1 MTQEQW
7 EEVAETAYPRVYR
20 ALVALGASPED
31 AGDALQD
38 AFERGLRRGRAHPI
52 DRPDAWLFVVALRR
66 WRTHRWRT
74 RLFLRLDSLGDQS
87 TTPAPGE
94 NAVVLISELKRLPRR
109 EREVVTCRYILGL
122 TQRET
127 AETLGMAVGTV
138 AAATVHATRKLRG
151 RIDGTV
157 ARPGS
162 EAPTVR

>member
-1 MTQEQW
+1 M
-7 EEVAETAYPRVYR
+7 
-20 ALVALGASPED
+20 
-31 AGDALQD
+31 
-38 AFERGLRRGRAHPI
+38 
-52 DRPDAWLFVVALRR
+52 
-66 WRTHRWRT
+66 
-74 RLFLRLDSLGDQS
+74 GDQS

-94 NAVVLISELKRLPRR
+94 NAVVLISELKRLPRC